1 MPDSPINN
9 YPIYT
14 LSNNYGKSL
23 SHLNNRKSR
32 GNVYISKSILASNKN
47 NEEIHYHDNNN
58 DHTNQYHGGE
68 YEDHDDDHHDD
79 HDDYSK
85 IANQGSESNLYQDEP
100 HYHGFSILENKY
112 VIAFLFVILILFIY
126 KYVFNGEIKLPNFNF
141 GKSSHNFRLS
151 DTF

>member
-58 DHTNQYHGGE
+58 DHNNQY
-68 YEDHDDDHHDD
+68 
-79 HDDYSK
+79 
-85 IANQGSESNLYQDEP
+85 N
-100 HYHGFSILENKY
+100 
-112 VIAFLFVILILFIY
+112 
-126 KYVFNGEIKLPNFNF
+126 
-141 GKSSHNFRLS
+141 
-151 DTF
+151 